1 MTFLKILERIKEYEM
16 LEKVK
21 EAPPE
26 ESVKDYIRKIKN
38 NK

>member
-1 MTFLKILERIKEYEM
+1 MTFLKILERIEEYKM

-21 EAPPE
+21 ETPSEGP
-26 ESVKDYIRKIKN
+26 VKEYIKKIRN